1 MLVVLIQMK
10 MTRRMIDVTL
20 RDPDMYISEMMNE
33 CYLISKGVRSA
44 YMTSLVLTEYD
55 EADIEANEQ
64 FIQEL
69 KDTANSNGLIF
80 SIAEYPRE
88 KDDMPDRRYYRIWV
102 LKYPHQ
108 LKIVDNLYKLDRCMR
123 KYVMGK
129 LLGYSD
135 ESMEEFMSKNY
146 PDQA

>member
-10 MTRRMIDVTL
+10 MTRRMINVTL
-20 RDPDMYISEMMNE
+20 QDPDVYISEMMNE

-44 YMTSLVLTEYD
+44 YMTSLTLTEYN
-55 EADIEANEQ
+55 EADIEVNEQ
-64 FIQEL
+64 IIQEL
-69 KDTANSNGLIF
+69 TDAANSNGLIF

-88 KDDMPDRRYYRIWV
+88 KDDMPDRRYYNIWV

-108 LKIVDNLYKLDRCMR
+108 LKIVDNLYKLDKYMR
-123 KYVMGK
+123 EYVIGK

-135 ESMEEFMSKNY
+135 ASMEEFMSKNY